1 MDIPDRQRRPAGCKL
16 PAATT
21 GEEMFCASGANLAW
35 SGGTYFISAART
47 TGNQEKVSTEAVRG
61 TVASEISNLSRLPD
75 SLRRQLTRSGDS
87 LKDDTDDG
95 RFSLEMQES
104 GCPNIAIT
112 STGSSQPPTTYCAA
126 SHLLDRGHDLLY
138 MILGGKSGDAG
149 KLVSHTGGTQPDDRK
164 PAPLSSFRLPS

>member
-1 MDIPDRQRRPAGCKL
+1 
-16 PAATT
+16 
-21 GEEMFCASGANLAW
+21 MFCASGANLAW

-61 TVASEISNLSRLPD
+61 TVASEISDLSRLPD
-75 SLRRQLTRSGDS
+75 YLRRQLTRSGDS

-126 SHLLDRGHDLLY
+126 SHLLDRGRDLLY
-138 MILGGKSGDAG
+138 MILGGKSGDTENWFG
-149 KLVSHTGGTQPDDRK
+149 ILVELNWRPETSASSSFP
-164 PAPLSSFRLPS
+164 PLS